1 MFNNDFKISLKSVL
15 LEVRCF
21 KFFWRSLR
29 LIVYISFDVLSVF
42 NDISLL
48 LVFFSFG
55 SITDY

>member
-42 NDISLL
+42 NYISLL